1 MLEETPTNPLCQSL
15 PLRTAPASKGLK
27 QPPSRPSG
35 AAFERVVPVEARRA
49 LAPGL
54 RRLLPPPSS
63 ADLTG
68 AHGFASRRWT
78 RRWQA
83 GSSLWGSLCHAAW
96 VSSDLPAGL
105 PGVSAPEIREA
116 PGPFMTQPQQST
128 LSVPQMLLV
137 TPVTLILRWMGT
149 TREQVRREPRTNEP
163 SWRERLSRRQKQRRT
178 SKSELETRR
187 KK

>member
-1 MLEETPTNPLCQSL
+1 M
-15 PLRTAPASKGLK
+15 
-27 QPPSRPSG
+27 
-35 AAFERVVPVEARRA
+35 EARRA
-49 LAPGL
+49 
-54 RRLLPPPSS
+54 LPPPSS

-68 AHGFASRRWT
+68 AHGFASRLWT

-83 GSSLWGSLCHAAW
+83 GYSLWRSVCHAAW

-128 LSVPQMLLV
+128 LSGPQMLLV

-149 TREQVRREPRTNEP
+149 THEQVRREPRTNEP

-178 SKSELETRR
+178 SKSELETHR

>member
-1 MLEETPTNPLCQSL
+1 MLEETPTNPLCQSP

-27 QPPSRPSG
+27 QPPSRPG
-35 AAFERVVPVEARRA
+35 PAFEPVVPVEARRA

-116 PGPFMTQPQQST
+116 RGPFMTQPQQST
-128 LSVPQMLLV
+128 LSHPQTLLV
-137 TPVTLILRWMGT
+137 TPVTLIVEWMGT

-178 SKSELETRR
+178 SKSELETHR